1 MTVLG
6 LVCEKMSERV
16 VVTREEEEDR
26 RTRQKTVT
34 VSSLYRLLNLVFVFL
49 VRVPEVVETCLLY
62 YSS

>member
-1 MTVLG
+1 VTVLG